1 MTIDRVE
8 PDGQQDEMAH
18 NLIGINSNRG
28 SFASG
33 TKTYFWRDAYGS
45 EDASFSYNMNVDSST
60 KYLFVRYW
68 GSDAAFMDAGKTY
81 NRDFDIYVD
90 DVKISS
96 QQLNANNPDSV
107 FDVFYQ
113 IPAEL
118 MSGKDNITIKFAP
131 KDTGSCAGR
140 VIEMRTA
147 SDEVKNN

>member
-1 MTIDRVE
+1 M
-8 PDGQQDEMAH
+8 
-18 NLIGINSNRG
+18 
-28 SFASG
+28 
-33 TKTYFWRDAYGS
+33 
-45 EDASFSYNMNVDSST
+45 ST
-60 KYLFVRYW
+60 KYFFVRYW

-96 QQLNANNPDSV
+96 QQLNANNPDST

-118 MSGKDNITIKFAP
+118 MSVRDNITIKFAP
-131 KDTGSCAGR
+131 KDTGSCADR